1 MQTYSSQTPKHQLI
15 PVIPMFPQV
24 FRKFQMNSENS
35 DEMGLTDPGNSDMFY
50 LKIF

>member
-15 PVIPMFPQV
+15 PVIPMFLRV

-35 DEMGLTDPGNSDMFY
+35 GEMGLTDSENSDVFHV
-50 LKIF
+50 KIF